1 MRLSVIIPLYNCAP
15 VIKRC
20 LDSIDNVTDMEVVV
34 VDDGSTDNGCDIVRQ
49 YSDQHPYV
57 RLIQKKNGGVSSA
70 RNMGIEASNGNYIA
84 FVDADDYIV
93 PGGLERVLSLAESMD
108 ADVVKY
114 KIAPVSVNAPIE
126 NTSLS
131 NYPINEQHI
140 IGKGKALEGT
150 SVSDYHVVDGLFKR
164 ELLVANN
171 IRFHEDL
178 YLHED
183 DVFMAELYAVSE
195 HVIATY
201 LPLYHYVVC
210 SNYSHTHNTSP
221 ERTKKIIDSELLA
234 VKYRRM
240 ATERLKNAEVDSLER
255 IKAMRFVYSCSHN
268 MLAAGYPFSQYKATL
283 NQFKPYGCYPLQYQW
298 LKVCLSVT
306 PKLILKTFLCNH
318 PLLAWI
324 TYRHRR

>member
-1 MRLSVIIPLYNCAP
+1 MRLSVIIPMYNCAP
-15 VIKRC
+15 VIERC
-20 LDSIDNVTDMEVVV
+20 LDSIDPIADTEVIV
-34 VDDGSTDNGCDIVRQ
+34 VDDGSVDNGGTIVQQ
-49 YSDQHPYV
+49 YTKEHPYV
-57 RLIQKKNGGVSSA
+57 RLVQKANGGVSSA
-70 RNMGIEASNGNYIA
+70 RNVGIETATGNYIM
-84 FVDADDYIV
+84 FVDADDYLMH
-93 PGGLERVLSLAESMD
+93 GGLERILNLAEKET
-108 ADVVKY
+108 ADVIKY
-114 KIAPVSVNAPIE
+114 KISRSADNCPSISSFE
-126 NTSLS
+126 ISHTTIS
-131 NYPINEQHI
+131 
-140 IGKGKALEGT
+140 GKGNALAGA
-150 SVSDYHVVDGLFKR
+150 SVSDFHVVDGLFKR
-164 ELLVANN
+164 KLVIENN

-195 HVIATY
+195 RVIATT

-210 SNYSHTHNTSP
+210 STYSHTHNTSP

-234 VKYRRM
+234 VKYRCM

-268 MLAAGYPFSQYKATL
+268 MLAAGYPFSQYKAML